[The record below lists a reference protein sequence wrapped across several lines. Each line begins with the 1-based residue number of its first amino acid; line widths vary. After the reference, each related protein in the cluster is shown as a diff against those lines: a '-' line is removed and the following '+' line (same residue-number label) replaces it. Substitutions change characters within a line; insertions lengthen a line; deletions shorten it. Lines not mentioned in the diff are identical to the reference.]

1 MLARMG
7 YRGKVE
13 ERQRAR
19 ELRAQ
24 SWTLQEIATEL
35 GVSKGSVSGWVR
47 DVDFIPRPRNRGH
60 PGSPKHPMRLKK
72 EAELARCRA
81 EAEEWVGDMSARDL
95 AMYALA
101 LYAGEGSKR
110 DGSVV
115 FANSDPVL
123 MRIFTNWL
131 RQEFELDETKFRVKL
146 YLHADLDVDAAIE
159 HWSGVLGV
167 PRHQFNQPYRAVVD
181 ETMRSNRHVFGC
193 ASVVYHSRRLHRR
206 VMARIA
212 AIGSTLANPG

>member
-1 MLARMG
+1 MG

-13 ERQRAR
+13 ARQRAR

-35 GVSKGSVSGWVR
+35 GVSKGSVSTWVR
-47 DVDFIPRPRNRGH
+47 DVDFEPRPRNRGH
-60 PGSPKHPMRLKK
+60 PAGPKHPMRLRK
-72 EAELARCRA
+72 EAELERCRL
-81 EAEEWVGDMSARDL
+81 EAEQWVGQLTKRDV

-101 LYAGEGSKR
+101 LYAGEGSKG

-123 MRIFTNWL
+123 MRIFTDWL
-131 RQEFELDETKFRVKL
+131 REEFELDETKLRVKL
-146 YLHADLDVDAAIE
+146 YLHADLDVAAAIE
-159 HWSGVLGV
+159 HWSSVLGV
-167 PRHQFNQPYRAVVD
+167 PPGQFNQPYRAVVD
-181 ETMRSNRHVFGC
+181 ETMRSNRHVHGC
-193 ASVVYHSRRLHRR
+193 ASIVYHSRLLHRR

-212 AIGSTLANPG
+212 AIGSAVANPG